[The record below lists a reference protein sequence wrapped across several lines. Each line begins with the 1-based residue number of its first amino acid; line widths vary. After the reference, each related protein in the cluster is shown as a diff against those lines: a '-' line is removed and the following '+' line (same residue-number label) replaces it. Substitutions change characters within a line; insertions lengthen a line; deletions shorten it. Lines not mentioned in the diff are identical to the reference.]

1 MAESESTRAEARLQG
16 AGEGAESD
24 VAVAGQEGEVG
35 SGPEPAV
42 AVAGQEAEA
51 GSGPEQDAGRA
62 GPRRGG
68 RRRLGGAVVLLVL
81 ALLFFVPW
89 WTLFASGTGWPLPV
103 FVAGTVLFAG
113 GLIAFPFL
121 MAAGHGR
128 RRVDRAARAADSALG
143 VVWVLFTW
151 SVLGGLAH
159 LVLIGLGVGGADRA
173 RVVAVAVAAISAVL
187 LAWGYREAMRVPRV
201 KRVDVRVPRLGGG
214 LDGTRVVVLAD
225 THFGPI
231 DRARWSER
239 VAEAV
244 NALDADVVVHAGDI
258 ADGTPVQ
265 RREQSAPLGTIR
277 SRLAKVYVTG
287 NHEYFGE
294 AQGWLDRMAELGW
307 EPLHNRHVVVERG
320 GDHLVVAGVDDVT
333 AESSGLAG
341 HRANLLGALAGA
353 DPDRPVLLVAHQPK
367 YVQHA
372 AAAGIDLQI
381 SGHTHGGQIW
391 PFNFLV
397 RIDQPVVH
405 GLSRHG
411 ERTQLYTSR
420 GTGFWG
426 PPFRVFAPS
435 EITVLTLRVGGE
447 LRG

>member
-1 MAESESTRAEARLQG
+1 MTDSESIRAEADLRSSG
-16 AGEGAESD
+16 AGPESGADAVVRPGDGTAPGDGPRSEEGS
-24 VAVAGQEGEVG
+24 
-35 SGPEPAV
+35 P
-42 AVAGQEAEA
+42 
-51 GSGPEQDAGRA
+51 
-62 GPRRGG
+62 GPRRSL
-68 RRRLGGAVVLLVL
+68 RRRLGGTVVLLVL
-81 ALLFFVPW
+81 TLLFFLPW
-89 WTLFASGTGWPLPV
+89 WTLFASGVDWPFPL
-103 FVAGTVLFAG
+103 FLAGTVVFAS
-113 GLIAFPFL
+113 GLVSFPFL

-128 RRVDRAARAADSALG
+128 RRADRAARIADSTLG

-151 SVLGGLAH
+151 SVLGDLVH
-159 LVLIGLGVGGADRA
+159 LVLIGLGVGGAGRA
-173 RVVAVAVAAISAVL
+173 RGIAVAVTVVSAGL
-187 LAWGYREAMRVPRV
+187 LAWGHHEAMRVPRV
-201 KRVDVRVPRLGGG
+201 KRLDVHVPRLGGG

-231 DRARWSER
+231 DRARWSTR

-258 ADGTPVQ
+258 ADGTPAQ
-265 RREQSAPLGTIR
+265 RRDQSAPLGTIR
-277 SRLAKVYVTG
+277 SRLSKVYVTG

-320 GDHLVVAGVDDVT
+320 GDLLVLAGVDDVT

-353 DPDRPVLLVAHQPK
+353 DPERPVLLVAHQPK
-367 YVQHA
+367 YVGQA
-372 AAAGIDLQI
+372 AAAGIDLQV

-420 GTGFWG
+420 GAGFWG

-435 EITVLTLRVGGE
+435 EITLLTLRRGGE
-447 LRG
+447 RGGEPGGEPGTSQRT